1 LFPPEKARS
10 AFFLFCPH
18 IYVSKVRVGGIVKM
32 KDYIRKRVLDISQHI
47 LDSKNTV
54 RQTAVVFGVS
64 KSTVHK
70 DMIERLPFINR
81 KLATHIRVIL
91 EQNKAERHIRG
102 GEATR
107 KKYKNVKESNS

>member
-1 LFPPEKARS
+1 ML
-10 AFFLFCPH
+10 CPH
-18 IYVSKVRVGGIVKM
+18 IYVSKVRVGGIEFM

-47 LDSKNTV
+47 LDSGNTV
-54 RQTAVVFGVS
+54 RQTATVFGVS

-70 DMIERLPFINR
+70 DMIERLPLINK
-81 KLATHIRVIL
+81 KLATMVRVVL

-107 KKYKNVKESNS
+107 KKYKDVKEDN